1 MKNKKL
7 SMVMVTTT
15 LCVCFLVTSA
25 WAGPKQRYRW
35 EGVAIGVG
43 AAILGNALVNAF
55 YYPGPSPAPVYY
67 SAPPVYYSP
76 SPVYYSPAPVY
87 YGPPVVY
94 YRPAPAYYRPPV
106 AMPYGGCKP
115 PHRTPHGYW

>member
-1 MKNKKL
+1 MKNKKF
-7 SMVMVTTT
+7 SMAMVTTI

-25 WAGPKQRYRW
+25 WAGPKQRYTW

-43 AAILGNALVNAF
+43 AAILGNALFNAC
-55 YYPGPSPAPVYY
+55 YYPRSSPAPVYY

-106 AMPYGGCKP
+106 VLPYGGCKP

>member
-1 MKNKKL
+1 
-7 SMVMVTTT
+7 MVLVTTI
-15 LCVCFLVTSA
+15 LCVYFLVTSA

-43 AAILGNALVNAF
+43 AAILGSALVNAC
-55 YYPGPSPAPVYY
+55 YYPRPASPAPVYY

-106 AMPYGGCKP
+106 VLPYGGCKP
-115 PHRTPHGYW
+115 PHGTPRGYW

>member
-7 SMVMVTTT
+7 SVVMVTTI

-25 WAGPKQRYRW
+25 WAGPRQRYRW
-35 EGVAIGVG
+35 EGVALGVG
-43 AAILGNALVNAF
+43 AAILGNALVNAC
-55 YYPGPSPAPVYY
+55 YYPRSSPAPVYY

-106 AMPYGGCKP
+106 VLPYGGCKP
-115 PHRTPHGYW
+115 PHGTPHGYW